1 MSIELLKSI
10 LSSVMTAMA
19 FVQMFLMFELFGRS
33 QVRYDA
39 TTLKRIHRINGIIF
53 ILVYVIIAYF
63 CLGYIR
69 SSEEELSP
77 RVTSHAL
84 LSLSVIVLLGLKI
97 SFIRVYRQFYEKVLT
112 LGPMIALLTFGMM
125 ATAGG
130 YYFLVTLFRGS
141 KV

>member
-19 FVQMFLMFELFGRS
+19 FIQIFLMFELFGRS

-39 TTLKRIHRINGIIF
+39 ATLKKMHRINGILF
-53 ILVYVIIAYF
+53 LLLYFSVAYF
-63 CLGYIR
+63 CLRYIR
-69 SSEEELSP
+69 SSNEELSP

-84 LSLSVIVLLGLKI
+84 LALSVIALLGLKL

-112 LGPMIALLTFGMM
+112 LGPLIALLTLGMM
-125 ATAGG
+125 ATSGG
-130 YYFLVTLFRGS
+130 YYFLVTLF
-141 KV
+141 KL